1 MKELIDRYQP
11 DLLYSD
17 GALPFGGPESIP
29 GKDDAYRAGLE
40 AVAHLYNSSIA
51 KHGKNLAVYN
61 QKDRRPEVYQVGV
74 LDIEKSQLPDIRPEP
89 WQTDTCIGN
98 WFYDARQEFKKP
110 GHIIEML
117 IDIISKN
124 GTMLLNIL
132 QRPDGSIDEE
142 TGYILQELA
151 SWFALCGDAVHGTRP
166 WVRSGEGDS
175 RVLIE
180 GFKEQQVSWN
190 STDFRFVQKG
200 KTLYA
205 FMLLAPD
212 NRVAVIRTIDEKHRI
227 AAVRLMG
234 GGPLEYARSFGVLT
248 VKLPQELPTP
258 YTNCLVIELG

>member
-1 MKELIDRYQP
+1 
-11 DLLYSD
+11 
-17 GALPFGGPESIP
+17 
-29 GKDDAYRAGLE
+29 
-40 AVAHLYNSSIA
+40 
-51 KHGKNLAVYN
+51 
-61 QKDRRPEVYQVGV
+61 VYQVGV

-180 GFKEQQVSWN
+180 GFTEQQVSWN